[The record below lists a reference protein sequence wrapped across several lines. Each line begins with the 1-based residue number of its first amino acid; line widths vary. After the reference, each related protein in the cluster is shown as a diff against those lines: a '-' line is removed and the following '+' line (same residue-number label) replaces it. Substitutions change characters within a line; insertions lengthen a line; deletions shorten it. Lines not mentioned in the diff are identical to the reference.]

1 MPEAREKLHT
11 YLRSSWSAWV
21 ASLATLGLV
30 AAGLSTIVILASLLV
45 SIALWALL
53 CYQQQQKSALQKED
67 AGKLIDNETLYTA
80 RRATSDRLQAAV
92 DHNLDPTIK
101 SLDQMTGVIND
112 GANLLQGSFV
122 DLANK
127 SEHQL
132 NRLNEMVVQLKG
144 GDLESE
150 GLAFERFAR
159 EIDSTLNNYVD
170 LMVEVSDKSIAA
182 AHKIQDMVKEMDLV
196 FELLSQVHKL
206 ADQTNLLALNAAIE
220 AARAGEVGRGFA
232 VVAQEVRN
240 LSDSS
245 QKLNDR
251 IRDQTS
257 GAKTLLADT
266 SHIIGEIASLD
277 MNVALTA
284 KGNMDEMLKKLMDAN
299 QCISSTIA
307 DTTIVAKDIKEDVSR
322 AIIAMQFEDSAIQ
335 ISQYISTH
343 LHALH
348 DTMNTVT
355 RELSTDTDIIE
366 CFNRIDSQLQIQL
379 ESEHHQAVT
388 ATDMQEGEIDL
399 F

>member
-1 MPEAREKLHT
+1 MSEAREILHS
-11 YLRSSWSAWV
+11 YLRSSWAAWI
-21 ASLATLGLV
+21 ASLITLILV
-30 AAGLSTIVILASLLV
+30 VTGSSTAIILATSLV
-45 SIALWALL
+45 TIGLWAIL
-53 CYQQQQKSALQKED
+53 CYQQQQKGMAQKENTQT
-67 AGKLIDNETLYTA
+67 LIDSHALD
-80 RRATSDRLQAAV
+80 SVRLVTGDKLQSAIN
-92 DHNLDPTIK
+92 HNLNPAME
-101 SLDQMTGVIND
+101 SLNQMTCVIND
-112 GANLLQGSFV
+112 GASLLQGSFIN
-122 DLANK
+122 LANK

-144 GDLESE
+144 GDLQSE

-159 EIDSTLNNYVD
+159 EINSTLNDYVD

-196 FELLSQVHKL
+196 FELLGQVHKL

-251 IRDQTS
+251 IRDQTA
-257 GAKTLLADT
+257 GAKKLLADT
-266 SHIIGEIASLD
+266 SHIIGEIATLD

-284 KGNMDEMLKKLMDAN
+284 KGSMDEMLTKLMDAN

-307 DTTIVAKDIKEDVSR
+307 DTTVAAKDIKDDVSR
-322 AIIAMQFEDSAIQ
+322 AVIAMQFEDSATQ

-343 LHALH
+343 LETLHNAL
-348 DTMNTVT
+348 NTVT
-355 RELSTDTDIIE
+355 VEIGSDTDILE
-366 CFNRIDSQLQIQL
+366 CFNRINSQLQTQL

-388 ATDMQEGEIDL
+388 ATDMQEGDIDL